1 MMTNSSSPDM
11 ESMLRALSERVR
23 LRILNLIGDTEL
35 CVCFFVQALQL
46 PQPTISRH
54 LAYLRRENVVT
65 ARREGL
71 WMHYRVNFP
80 ADPNVARVLS
90 STLDWCADQP
100 DMKRDRQRLNKAC
113 CAPEKF
119 VSLENA
125 PLPKP
130 LSATLERK

>member
-1 MMTNSSSPDM
+1 MSATVGPNM

-54 LAYLRRENVVT
+54 LAYLRREGVVA

-71 WMHYRVNFP
+71 WMHYRVVVP
-80 ADPNVARVLS
+80 KDPHVRDVLKSTMTWCTQDPEMKKDRARLV
-90 STLDWCADQP
+90 
-100 DMKRDRQRLNKAC
+100 KAC
-113 CAPEKF
+113 CTPEKF
-119 VSLENA
+119 ARLENA

-130 LSATLERK
+130 VARQHTY

>member
-1 MMTNSSSPDM
+1 MEGQSSNPNM
-11 ESMLRALSERVR
+11 ESMLRALGERVR

-54 LAYLRRENVVT
+54 LAYLRREGVVA

-71 WMHYRVNFP
+71 WMHYRV
-80 ADPNVARVLS
+80 VAPKDAHVRRVLS
-90 STLDWCADQP
+90 STLEWCAEDP
-100 DMKRDRQRLNKAC
+100 EMKKDRARLTKAC

-119 VSLENA
+119 VSLESA
-125 PLPKP
+125 PLP
-130 LSATLERK
+130 RKVITK

>member
-1 MMTNSSSPDM
+1 MEGQSSNANM
-11 ESMLRALSERVR
+11 ESMLRALGERVR

-54 LAYLRRENVVT
+54 LAYLRREGVVT

-71 WMHYRVNFP
+71 WMHYRVVVP
-80 ADPNVARVLS
+80 KDAHVRRVLS
-90 STLDWCADQP
+90 STLEWCAEDP
-100 DMKRDRQRLNKAC
+100 EMKKDRARLTKAC

-119 VSLENA
+119 VSLEGA
-125 PLPKP
+125 PLP
-130 LSATLERK
+130 RKVVTK